1 MLVLLLMCRHFVLLP
16 ASHYHGLFNLFLQ
29 FIMFLLKIFL
39 QFCVLLINLLVL
51 VLQFLQ
57 TGIKIYITHH
67 FPCLRSRNFVNLA
80 VPTACTV
87 LIEAYSCV
95 QQCEDI
101 RNSHMAVNSET
112 FDSYT
117 AIELRLYYVIIQL
130 EAVRMGSN

>member
-1 MLVLLLMCRHFVLLP
+1 
-16 ASHYHGLFNLFLQ
+16 
-29 FIMFLLKIFL
+29 
-39 QFCVLLINLLVL
+39 VLLINLLVL